1 VVLVGDNFASV
12 VHAIEEGRAVYDNL
26 RKFITYIFAS
36 NIPEILPFIITALF
50 RLPLALTVPQILAI
64 DLGTDLLPALA
75 LGVEKPEPGVMQRPP
90 RRRTQSL
97 VDDKLMLRA
106 FIWLGGIEAVLCYL
120 GFFLVYYL
128 AGYSIIINGSSIMFT
143 GLPSGYVYIL
153 ATTVFH
159 AGVVIAQIGN
169 AFACRTESG
178 HVRHMGWFS
187 NPYLLLGIAFEVIL
201 IVILIYVAPLA
212 DVFNHV
218 PLPLSYWLGLSL
230 FAPLLYGLEWGRKFI
245 MRRIVIR

>member
-1 VVLVGDNFASV
+1 M
-12 VHAIEEGRAVYDNL
+12 
-26 RKFITYIFAS
+26 FI
-36 NIPEILPFIITALF
+36 
-50 RLPLALTVPQILAI
+50 
-64 DLGTDLLPALA
+64 
-75 LGVEKPEPGVMQRPP
+75 
-90 RRRTQSL
+90 
-97 VDDKLMLRA
+97 
-106 FIWLGGIEAVLCYL
+106 
-120 GFFLVYYL
+120 
-128 AGYSIIINGSSIMFT
+128 